1 MTSERALLAQF
12 NRATPQE
19 MIDMV
24 LRADSDEARVLQIYL
39 GQQQFDDIRA
49 MGMQTRGLPA
59 AEIAPDH
66 NVIVLHGIMGGELTQ
81 FDGDDKSLIWLSVL
95 HLLEGRFDR
104 LPVNDDGQSA
114 FNLGATGILARY
126 YAKQIVWLSKDWNVR
141 PFFFDWRMDIRKS
154 ADNLYQSINQWFGTE
169 NPVNLVAHSMG
180 GLVSRSYILRH
191 TDRWNKGG
199 RLVMLGTPNFG
210 SFAIPRL
217 LFGAND
223 ILETVAKLDL
233 KHNARDLLHIAKTF
247 HGAYQMLPVR
257 GKLGGLDPLYQ
268 AATYTVEPV
277 NQALID
283 QAEAFQKEIA
293 GVIDANRM
301 VYVAGYN
308 RRTAADLQDPSLL
321 GADEGYFF
329 SRKGDGTV
337 PHNLGLLPNVKTF
350 YVDEEH
356 SKLPTNQKVLNALT
370 ELIETG
376 DLKTEDNLWKG
387 IGPEFAADRGVGEE
401 SQATMLAAEASRR
414 AAKQQQVAAL
424 RASLQ
429 SRGDLTGQTVSPE
442 EQAISDLIYL
452 RDPLP
457 LSVSG
462 SSTSIGIVSTT
473 VAPGVAPA
481 SPAATTETVP
491 PTTIRVRVL
500 EQNIANV
507 TRLPVPPAV
516 GDAAPID
523 AIAVGHYLRVRPTG
537 AEHDI
542 DVAISPWFKP
552 VPLAGAAAPPA
563 DTDLLIE
570 QLHDRGILRGDLGA
584 PLLLPDPRPGHKEN
598 GGLIAIAGMGP
609 IGEFGVPELSLL
621 ARELCWSLAQLGKR
635 HLATVMIG
643 ASAKNLSIADAVHGW
658 MAGINRALVSA
669 KLANAQSLESVT
681 FVVQP
686 STSTNDTGNRNLY
699 ALVNA
704 LNHEK
709 AAMGS
714 SAYNFDIQLMN
725 LPDVSA
731 FKPKPTGR
739 ELAATRISID
749 FVGET
754 CRYSA
759 LTDGAAIA
767 ERVLTIDPRRLLEI
781 NSRLLAVTA
790 EEDRFRLGKFLLE
803 FLFPRDLR
811 AQLTGSAPVVL
822 ACNNDA
828 AKIYWELAAQP
839 GQDDEVVEAD
849 RQYLGLA
856 RGLTRQLRTVLAPP
870 PEPLPPIG
878 KTLRVLLVADGCR
891 EHPLPGAQKEAENL
905 LQLFERVTNNPT
917 SNRVE
922 VTSLVGP
929 AQATPLDVLL
939 RLTENPPFDV
949 VHYAGHCFYND
960 QHPEKSGFLFS
971 GGNVLTANDLDRI
984 DRTPKFIFAN
994 ACQSGVLPS
1003 RPDLSSPE
1011 LPAAFAE
1018 AFFKKGVANYICT
1031 AWPVGDDAALQFAVE
1046 LYTYLLGDGTAP
1058 VEIYQAMKLARRKI
1072 VDTHTWGAYQHY
1084 GNPNFRLLRV

>member
-1 MTSERALLAQF
+1 MINERALLAKF
-12 NRATPQE
+12 SSATPQE

-24 LRADSDEARVLQIYL
+24 LHADADEQRVLQIYL
-39 GQQQFDDIRA
+39 GQQQYDDIRA

-59 AEIAPDH
+59 APAQPRG
-66 NVIVLHGIMGGELTQ
+66 NVVVLHGIMGGELTL
-81 FDGDDKSLIWLSVL
+81 FDEDDKTQIWLSIL
-95 HLLEGRFDR
+95 HLLEGDFDQ
-104 LPVNDDGQSA
+104 LPVQDDGSSA
-114 FNLGATGILARY
+114 LDVRASGILMRY
-126 YAKQIVWLSKDWNVR
+126 YAKQIVWLGREWNVQ
-141 PFFFDWRMDIRKS
+141 PFFFDWRIDIRKS
-154 ADNLYQSINQWFGTE
+154 ADALLESINKWFGSDA
-169 NPVNLVAHSMG
+169 PVNLVAHSMG
-180 GLVSRSYILRH
+180 GLVGRSYMLRH
-191 TDRWNKGG
+191 PDRWNKGG
-199 RLVMLGTPNFG
+199 RLVMLGTPNYG

-223 ILETVAKLDL
+223 VLETIAKLDL

-247 HGAYQMLPVR
+247 PGAYQMLPVR
-257 GKLGGLDPLYQ
+257 GKRGGLDPLYQ

-277 NQALID
+277 NQALLD
-283 QAEAFQKEIA
+283 QAEAFQQEIA
-293 GVIDANRM
+293 NVIDVDRM

-308 RRTAADLQDPSLL
+308 RRTAADIQDATLL

-337 PHNLGLLPNVKTF
+337 PHNLGLLPGVKTF

-376 DLKTEDNLWKG
+376 DQKDEVNLWKG
-387 IGPEFAADRGVGEE
+387 IGPEFSGDRGVGEE

-414 AAKQQQVAAL
+414 AARLQQATAL

-442 EQAISDLIYL
+442 EQAMSDLIYL
-452 RDPLP
+452 REPLP
-457 LSVSG
+457 LQVSG
-462 SSTSIGIVSTT
+462 SSTSIGVVSTP
-473 VAPGVAPA
+473 VAHGAV
-481 SPAATTETVP
+481 PAAAATPDTVP
-491 PTTIRVRVL
+491 PTTIRVHVL
-500 EQNIANV
+500 EQSIAA
-507 TRLPVPPAV
+507 VPRVIADP
-516 GDAAPID
+516 APID
-523 AIAVGHYLRVRPTG
+523 AVAVGHYLRVKPTG

-542 DVAISPWFKP
+542 DVAISPYYRP
-552 VPLAGAAAPPA
+552 APPA
-563 DTDLLIE
+563 GAPAPPPDADLLIA
-570 QLHDRGILRGDLGA
+570 QLHDRGVLRGDLGA
-584 PLLLPDPRPGHKEN
+584 PLLLPDPRPGRKEN
-598 GGLIAIAGMGP
+598 GDLIAIAGMGP
-609 IGEFGVPELSLL
+609 IGEFGVPELSVL
-621 ARELCWSLAQLGKR
+621 ARELCWALAQLGKR

-643 ASAKNLSIADAVHGW
+643 SGAKNLSIADTVHGW
-658 MAGINRALVSA
+658 LAGINRALVSA
-669 KLANAQSLESVT
+669 KLSNAQSLECVT
-681 FVVQP
+681 FVIQP
-686 STSTNDTGNRNLY
+686 WSSDTEHRALF

-704 LNHEK
+704 LKREQ
-709 AAMGS
+709 AAMRLP
-714 SAYNFDIQLMN
+714 AYNFDIQLMD

-731 FKPKPTGR
+731 FKPKVTGR

-749 FVGET
+749 FDGEV

-767 ERVLTIDPRRLLEI
+767 ERTFKVDPRRLLEI
-781 NSRLLAVTA
+781 NGRLLAATN
-790 EEDRFRLGKFLLE
+790 EDERFRLGKFLLE

-828 AKIYWELAAQP
+828 AKMYWELAAQP
-839 GQDDEVVEAD
+839 GQDDEAVEAD
-849 RQYLGLA
+849 RQYLGLV

-870 PEPLPPIG
+870 PEPLPPVG
-878 KTLRVLLVADGCR
+878 KTLRLLLVADGCR

-905 LQLFERVTNNPT
+905 LQLFERVTNNAT

-922 VTSLVGP
+922 VTALVGP

-939 RLTENPPFDV
+939 RLSDNPPFDV
-949 VHYAGHCFYND
+949 VHYAGHCFFD
-960 QHPEKSGFLFS
+960 PQHPDKSGFLFS
-971 GGNVLTANDLDRI
+971 GGNVLTANDLERI

-1031 AWPVGDDAALQFAVE
+1031 AWSVGDDAALQFAVE
-1046 LYTYLLGDGTAP
+1046 LYTYLLGDGTTP
-1058 VEIYQAMKLARRKI
+1058 VEIYEAMKQARRKI
-1072 VDTHTWGAYQHY
+1072 VDTNTWGAYQHY
-1084 GNPNFRLLRV
+1084 GNPSFRLLRV

>member
-1 MTSERALLAQF
+1 MINERAYLSRF
-12 NRATPQE
+12 NSATPQD
-19 MIDMV
+19 MIDM
-24 LRADSDEARVLQIYL
+24 LLHADADEQRVLQIYL
-39 GQQQFDDIRA
+39 GQQQYDDIRA
-49 MGMQTRGLPA
+49 IGMQTRGLAAAPA
-59 AEIAPDH
+59 KPRG
-66 NVIVLHGIMGGELTQ
+66 NVVVLHGIMGGELSLFDKDDTTQ
-81 FDGDDKSLIWLSVL
+81 IWLSIL
-95 HLLEGRFDR
+95 RLMDGQFDT
-104 LPVNDDGQSA
+104 LPVKDDGLSERDVRA
-114 FNLGATGILARY
+114 SGILARY
-126 YAKQIVWLSKDWNVR
+126 YAKQIVWLGREWNVQ
-141 PFFFDWRMDIRKS
+141 PFFYDWRIDIRKS
-154 ADNLYQSINQWFGTE
+154 ADALCQNINKWFGSE
-169 NPVNLVAHSMG
+169 SPVHLVAHSMG
-180 GLVSRSYILRH
+180 GLVSRSYIQRH
-191 TDRWNKGG
+191 PDRWNKGG
-199 RLVMLGTPNFG
+199 RLVMLGTPNYG

-223 ILETVAKLDL
+223 ILETIAKLDL

-247 HGAYQMLPVR
+247 PGAYQMLPVR
-257 GKLGGLDPLYQ
+257 GKRGGLDPLYRAQ
-268 AATYTVEPV
+268 TYSVESV
-277 NQALID
+277 DQALLD

-293 GVIDANRM
+293 GVVDDKRM

-308 RRTAADLQDPSLL
+308 RRTAADIQDATLL

-337 PHNLGLLPNVKTF
+337 PHNLGLLDGGVKTF

-370 ELIETG
+370 ELLETG
-376 DLKTEDNLWKG
+376 DQKNEDNVWKG
-387 IGPEFAADRGVGEE
+387 IGKEFAADRGIGEE

-414 AAKQQQVAAL
+414 AARLQQAAML

-442 EQAISDLIYL
+442 EQAMSDLIYL
-452 RDPLP
+452 REPLP
-457 LSVSG
+457 LQVSG
-462 SSTSIGIVSTT
+462 SGTGIGVVATPIPAGTASTLAAT
-473 VAPGVAPA
+473 VAQPVA
-481 SPAATTETVP
+481 T
-491 PTTIRVRVL
+491 TTIRVRVT
-500 EQNIANV
+500 EQSIAD
-507 TRLPVPPAV
+507 VPRATADPR
-516 GDAAPID
+516 PID
-523 AIAVGHYLRVRPTG
+523 VVAVGHYLRVRPTG

-542 DVAISPWFKP
+542 DVAISPYYKP
-552 VPLAGAAAPPA
+552 APPA
-563 DTDLLIE
+563 GAPVPPADADLLIA
-570 QLHDRGILRGDLGA
+570 QLHDRGVLRGELGA
-584 PLLLPDPRPGHKEN
+584 PLLLPDPRPGRKEN
-598 GGLIAIAGMGP
+598 GDLVAIAGMGP

-621 ARELCWSLAQLGKR
+621 ARELSWSLAQLGKR

-643 ASAKNLSIADAVHGW
+643 AGAKNLSIADTVHGW
-658 MAGINRALVSA
+658 LAGINRALVSA
-669 KLANAQSLESVT
+669 ASSNAQSLECVT

-686 STSTNDTGNRNLY
+686 WSTDTEHRALF

-704 LNHEK
+704 LKREQ
-709 AAMGS
+709 AAMS
-714 SAYNFDIQLMN
+714 SPAYNFTIQLMD

-731 FKPKPTGR
+731 YKPKPTGR

-749 FVGET
+749 FDGET
-754 CRYSA
+754 GRYSA

-767 ERVLTIDPRRLLEI
+767 ERVITVDPRRLLEI
-781 NSRLLAVTA
+781 NSRLLAATD
-790 EEDRFRLGKFLLE
+790 EDERFRLGKFLLE

-839 GQDDEVVEAD
+839 GQDDELVEAD
-849 RQYLGLA
+849 RQYLGLV

-870 PEPLPPIG
+870 PEPLPPLG
-878 KTLRVLLVADGCR
+878 KTLRVLLVADGSR

-905 LQLFERVTNNPT
+905 LQLFERVTKNPT

-922 VTSLVGP
+922 VTALIGP

-939 RLTENPPFDV
+939 RLSDNPPFDV
-949 VHYAGHCFYND
+949 VHYAGHCFYDD

-971 GGNVLTANDLDRI
+971 GGNVLSANDLERI

-1031 AWPVGDDAALQFAVE
+1031 AWPVGDDAALDFALE
-1046 LYTYLLGDGTAP
+1046 LYTQLLGDGTAP
-1058 VEIYQAMKLARRKI
+1058 VEIYEAMKQARRKI
-1072 VDTHTWGAYQHY
+1072 VNTNTWGAYQHY

>member
-1 MTSERALLAQF
+1 MINERVFLAKF
-12 NRATPQE
+12 SSATPQ
-19 MIDMV
+19 DMV
-24 LRADSDEARVLQIYL
+24 NMVLHADTDEARALQIYL
-39 GQQQFDDIRA
+39 GQQQYDEIRRI
-49 MGMQTRGLPA
+49 GMQTRGLPA

-66 NVIVLHGIMGGELTQ
+66 NVVVLHGIMGGELTLI
-81 FDGDDKSLIWLSVL
+81 DGDDKDLIWLSIL
-95 HLLEGRFDR
+95 NLLGGAFDN

-114 FNLGATGILARY
+114 RNLRASGILARY
-126 YAKQIVWLSKDWNVR
+126 YAKQVVWLSREWNLH
-141 PFFFDWRMDIRKS
+141 PFFFDWRVDIRKS
-154 ADNLYQSINQWFGTE
+154 ADALNQSINQWFGSDK
-169 NPVNLVAHSMG
+169 PVNLVAHSMG

-191 TDRWNKGG
+191 PDRWSKGG

-223 ILETVAKLDL
+223 ALETIAKLDL

-247 HGAYQMLPVR
+247 PGAYQMLPVR

-277 NQALID
+277 NQALLD
-283 QAEAFQKEIA
+283 QAEVFQKEVA
-293 GVIDANRM
+293 SVIDANRM

-308 RRTAADLQDPSLL
+308 RRTPSDIQDPALL
-321 GADEGYFF
+321 GSDEGYFF

-337 PHNLGLLPNVKTF
+337 PHNLGLLPGVKTF

-370 ELIETG
+370 ELILTG
-376 DLKTEDNLWKG
+376 DQKNEDNLWKG
-387 IGPEFAADRGVGEE
+387 IGAEFPDDRGIGEE
-401 SQATMLAAEASRR
+401 SQATMLTAEASRR
-414 AAKQQQVAAL
+414 AAKLQQVTAL

-457 LSVSG
+457 LQVSG
-462 SSTSIGIVSTT
+462 SSTGIGVVSTP
-473 VAPGVAPA
+473 VAAGVAPA
-481 SPAATTETVP
+481 LSVGTPDTVP
-491 PTTIRVRVL
+491 PTTISVRILEKSIAAVPRV
-500 EQNIANV
+500 
-507 TRLPVPPAV
+507 PATP
-516 GDAAPID
+516 DHADPAPID
-523 AIAVGHYLRVRPTG
+523 ALAVGHYLRVRPTG

-542 DVAISPWFKP
+542 DVAISPWYKP
-552 VPLAGAAAPPA
+552 APPA
-563 DTDLLIE
+563 GAPAPLPDTDLLIE
-570 QLHDRGILRGDLGA
+570 QLHDRGVLRGDLGA

-635 HLATVMIG
+635 HLATVLIG
-643 ASAKNLSIADAVHGW
+643 ASAKNLSIADTVHGW
-658 MAGINRALVSA
+658 LGGINRALVGA
-669 KLANAQSLESVT
+669 KLANSQALECVT
-681 FVVQP
+681 FVIQP
-686 STSTNDTGNRNLY
+686 ATTDSGSRTLY

-704 LNHEK
+704 LKYEK
-709 AAMGS
+709 AAMAS
-714 SAYNFDIQLMN
+714 PAYNFDIQLPD
-725 LPDVSA
+725 LQDVSA
-731 FKPKPTGR
+731 LKPTPTGR

-749 FVGET
+749 FDGET

-767 ERVLTIDPRRLLEI
+767 ERILTIDPRRLLEI
-781 NSRLLAVTA
+781 NNRLLAVTSEA
-790 EEDRFRLGKFLLE
+790 ERFRLGKFLLE

-822 ACNNDA
+822 ACNNEA

-839 GQDDEVVEAD
+839 GQDDEIVEAD

-870 PEPLPPIG
+870 PEPPPPVG

-917 SNRVE
+917 GNRVE
-922 VTSLVGP
+922 VTALVGP

-939 RLTENPPFDV
+939 HLSENPPFDM
-949 VHYAGHCFYND
+949 VHYAGHCFFNQ
-960 QHPEKSGFLFS
+960 QHPEKSGFLFT
-971 GGNVLTANDLDRI
+971 GGNVLTANDLERI

-994 ACQSGVLPS
+994 ACESGVLPS
-1003 RPDLSSPE
+1003 RPDLSSPQ

-1031 AWPVGDDAALQFAVE
+1031 AWPVGDDAALQFSLE
-1046 LYTYLLGDGTAP
+1046 LYKYLLGDGTAP
-1058 VEIYQAMKLARRKI
+1058 LEIYQAMKLARQKI
-1072 VDTHTWGAYQHY
+1072 VASNTWGAYQHY
-1084 GNPNFRLLRV
+1084 GNPSFRLMRL

>member
-1 MTSERALLAQF
+1 MINERAFIAQF
-12 NRATPQE
+12 SSATPQE

-24 LRADSDEARVLQIYL
+24 LHADADEQRVLQIYL
-39 GQQQFDDIRA
+39 GQQQYDDIRA
-49 MGMQTRGLPA
+49 MGMQTRSAAAAPA
-59 AEIAPDH
+59 APRG
-66 NVIVLHGIMGGELTQ
+66 NVVVLHGIMGGELSQ
-81 FDGDDKSLIWLSVL
+81 FLAGAQSQIWLNIFRL
-95 HLLEGRFDR
+95 MDGQFDR
-104 LPVNDDGQSA
+104 LPIQDDGSSTLDVRA
-114 FNLGATGILARY
+114 SGILARY
-126 YAKQIVWLSKDWNVR
+126 YAKQIVWLSQDWNVR
-141 PFFFDWRMDIRKS
+141 TFFFDWRIDIRKS
-154 ADNLYQSINQWFGTE
+154 ADALFQNIQTWFGAE
-169 NPVNLVAHSMG
+169 SVVHLVAHSMG

-191 TDRWNKGG
+191 PDRWSKGG
-199 RLVMLGTPNFG
+199 RLVMLGTPNYG

-223 ILETVAKLDL
+223 VLETIAKLDL

-247 HGAYQMLPVR
+247 PGAYQMLPVR
-257 GKLGGLDPLYQ
+257 GKRGGLDPLYH
-268 AATYTVEPV
+268 AATYTVDPV
-277 NQALID
+277 GQALLD
-283 QAEAFQKEIA
+283 QAEAFQTEISN
-293 GVIDANRM
+293 VIDVNRM

-308 RRTAADLQDPSLL
+308 RRTAADLQDVTLL

-337 PHNLGLLPNVKTF
+337 PHNLGLLAGVKTF

-356 SKLPTNQKVLNALT
+356 SKLPINQKVLNALT

-376 DLKTEDNLWKG
+376 DQKTEDNLWKNL
-387 IGPEFAADRGVGEE
+387 GPEFAGDRGVGEE
-401 SQATMLAAEASRR
+401 SQATMLAAESSRR
-414 AAKQQQVAAL
+414 AARQQQATML
-424 RASLQ
+424 SASLQ
-429 SRGDLTGQTVSPE
+429 SRGDLSGQTVSTE
-442 EQAISDLIYL
+442 EQALSDLIYL

-457 LSVSG
+457 LQVSG
-462 SSTSIGIVSTT
+462 SSTGIGIVSTPLAGGT
-473 VAPGVAPA
+473 P
-481 SPAATTETVP
+481 SSSLTTAGTVP
-491 PTTIRVRVL
+491 PTVIRVRVL
-500 EQNIANV
+500 EQSIADIS
-507 TRLPVPPAV
+507 RLPAPPAV
-516 GDAAPID
+516 GDAVPID
-523 AIAVGHYLRVRPTG
+523 SIAVGHYLRVKPTG

-542 DVAISPWFKP
+542 DVAISPYYKP
-552 VPLAGAAAPPA
+552 APPA
-563 DTDLLIE
+563 GAPAPLADADLLIA
-570 QLHDRGILRGDLGA
+570 QLHDRGVLRGDLGA
-584 PLLLPDPRPGHKEN
+584 PLLLPDPRPGRKEH
-598 GGLIAIAGMGP
+598 GDLIAIAGMGP

-621 ARELCWSLAQLGKR
+621 ARELTWSLAQLGKR

-643 ASAKNLSIADAVHGW
+643 ASARNLSIADTVHGW
-658 MAGINRALVSA
+658 MAGVNRALVSA
-669 KLANAQSLESVT
+669 RLANAQSLECIT

-686 STSTNDTGNRNLY
+686 WSTDTEHRSLF

-704 LNHEK
+704 LRREQ
-709 AAMGS
+709 AAMRS
-714 SAYNFDIQLMN
+714 PVYDFDIQLPN
-725 LPDVSA
+725 LPDVTA
-731 FKPKPTGR
+731 YAPKPAGR

-749 FVGET
+749 FDGET

-767 ERVLTIDPRRLLEI
+767 ERVITIDPRRLLEI
-781 NSRLLAVTA
+781 NNRLLGATN
-790 EEDRFRLGKFLLE
+790 EGERFLLGKFLLE

-828 AKIYWELAAQP
+828 AKMYWELAAQP
-839 GQDDEVVEAD
+839 GQDDELVEAD

-922 VTSLVGP
+922 VTALVGP
-929 AQATPLDVLL
+929 AQASPLDVLL
-939 RLTENPPFDV
+939 QLSDNPPFDV

-984 DRTPKFIFAN
+984 DRIPKFIFAN

-1058 VEIYQAMKLARRKI
+1058 VETYEAMRQARRKI
-1072 VDTHTWGAYQHY
+1072 AGTNTWGAYQHY